1 MRASRVQ
8 SFVAGV
14 LVANTAPH
22 LATAVTGRRH
32 LTPLAG
38 RDSGPAV
45 NAVWAGANLV
55 AGVVLLR
62 RAKGGGDAAAGSR
75 WNADLVAFET
85 GALVLAAWMAGTERF
100 FPVNSGQD

>member
-1 MRASRVQ
+1 MRSSRVQ
-8 SFVAGV
+8 SFIAGA

-45 NAVWAGANLV
+45 NAVWAGMNLV
-55 AGVVLLR
+55 AGVALLR
-62 RAKGGGDAAAGSR
+62 RARRAGDTR
-75 WNADLVAFET
+75 WDRDLVAFET
-85 GALVLAAWMAGTERF
+85 GALVFAAWMAGTERF
-100 FPVNSGQD
+100 FSVNSDQI